1 VERVLDPD
9 VELPS
14 IGSVPGDHEGVLL
27 DGRSPDPKLE
37 MLSGELA
44 QVLKILGHGVT
55 WEAFVVEASRHGAEE
70 EDCRSIV
77 ASFSADGLVVQA

>member
-1 VERVLDPD
+1 
-9 VELPS
+9 
-14 IGSVPGDHEGVLL
+14 
-27 DGRSPDPKLE
+27 
-37 MLSGELA
+37 
-44 QVLKILGHGVT
+44 VLKILGHGVT